1 MLFSELCIKTFSI
14 FYSFRLI
21 RRLKKAWGRSKIKT
35 PLRERAQQTIR
46 SVSPDEGGFPG
57 MLFYDFVCAI
67 ADGRVDANTIH
78 RLVQEADLRE
88 KR

>member
-1 MLFSELCIKTFSI
+1 
-14 FYSFRLI
+14 
-21 RRLKKAWGRSKIKT
+21 
-35 PLRERAQQTIR
+35 
-46 SVSPDEGGFPG
+46 
-57 MLFYDFVCAI
+57 MLFYDFVRAI